1 MVEHDSRCTTQ
12 NSGDMVVGENNG
24 DGSIDNNF
32 YGTMAAFSSNF
43 YESKNLFQELNISPH
58 TGSLVG
64 DTSNGSGP
72 TRKTR
77 DHSRNME
84 LEKYICK
91 HGKIPISITLGAEK
105 SISSHVVLFSN
116 TISVAIRDA
125 FPIWLLRFADVP
137 SKYIKIV
144 KKFMSKSFE
153 RQIELRLGD
162 AIRQFE
168 MKVLKRHFKGPNII
182 VTLGGM
188 PNELPSLSEN
198 KMHLNQSCRHATMDP
213 TSLEP
218 PWIRRSTSRGAV
230 FGVRRSV
237 SRGVG
242 SDVRVCVRRSTFE
255 WKLAFGVRRSV
266 AFGIY
271 EHRKC
276 RRRSGRRHF
285 GWVSLG
291 SCEL

>member
-1 MVEHDSRCTTQ
+1 MMMNNYLLKIDQVTKNHDEPC
-12 NSGDMVVGENNG
+12 
-24 DGSIDNNF
+24 
-32 YGTMAAFSSNF
+32 TMAAFSSNF

-144 KKFMSKSFE
+144 KKFMKKVE
-153 RQIELRLGD
+153 RLGS
-162 AIRQFE
+162 
-168 MKVLKRHFKGPNII
+168 I
-182 VTLGGM
+182 VCMRLLLRCYLFFTSA
-188 PNELPSLSEN
+188 NSL
-198 KMHLNQSCRHATMDP
+198 H
-213 TSLEP
+213 
-218 PWIRRSTSRGAV
+218 
-230 FGVRRSV
+230 
-237 SRGVG
+237 
-242 SDVRVCVRRSTFE
+242 
-255 WKLAFGVRRSV
+255 
-266 AFGIY
+266 
-271 EHRKC
+271 
-276 RRRSGRRHF
+276 
-285 GWVSLG
+285 
-291 SCEL
+291 